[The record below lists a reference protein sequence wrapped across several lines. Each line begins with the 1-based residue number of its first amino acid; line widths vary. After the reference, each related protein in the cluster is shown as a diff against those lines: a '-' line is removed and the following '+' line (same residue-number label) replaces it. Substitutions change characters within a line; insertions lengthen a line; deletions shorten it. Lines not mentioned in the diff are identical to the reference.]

1 MNDNFNTQNN
11 GFPVYHIHNGSDGTP
26 RLDEQISIVNTRK
39 NIIIVLVD
47 SLTNN
52 TATTTIGGDFVMP
65 FDGYFTDVG
74 ATVDTAGTTGTMT
87 IDINKNGTTILPTKI
102 TIDSGEKTSRTAA
115 TPSVLNPNT
124 RNFVIGDII
133 TFDVDA
139 IQTTPAKGLK
149 MFLNCIKTS

>member
-1 MNDNFNTQNN
+1 MENT
-11 GFPVYHIHNGSDGTP
+11 FSAYHKHNSSDGTP
-26 RLDEQISIVNTRK
+26 YLDESESIINTRK
-39 NIIIVLVD
+39 NIIIILVD
-47 SLTNN
+47 SLSNVTA
-52 TATTTIGGDFVMP
+52 ATTVGGDFVMP
-65 FDGYFTDVG
+65 FDGYFTEVG

-102 TIDSGEKTSRTAA
+102 TLDTGEKTSRTAA
-115 TPSVLNPNT
+115 TLPILNPAT
-124 RNFVIGDII
+124 RYFVIGDII